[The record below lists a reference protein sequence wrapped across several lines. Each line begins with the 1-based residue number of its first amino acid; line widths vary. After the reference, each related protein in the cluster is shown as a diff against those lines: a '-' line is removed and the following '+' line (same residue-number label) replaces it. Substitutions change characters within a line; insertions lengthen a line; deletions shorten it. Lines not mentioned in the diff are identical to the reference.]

1 MSNSVNLN
9 HNKKR
14 NVGVVYEL
22 LLRAVSSYIVEGKK
36 EKAQSALDII
46 SKRFAQDTEL
56 FKEFRLFN
64 ALAKTKI
71 TDPTVAAVVLTETKA
86 AARRLD
92 QSRLDREKSLLIRD
106 INHGLNDLNFYH
118 RRLPNYRNLATI
130 QVAINEWVLGDRSN
144 FSQTLMVESKLLEQL
159 KNNNSSETSSMEEQ
173 KSEVVD
179 NLVVKIL
186 NEKFNKKYEG
196 KLTEDQRALIRDYVI
211 TKTNGE
217 VPSAMID
224 RAKRIKQESLMCLS
238 TIEKSESNAVI
249 QENIKDVKR
258 KVESL
263 DVENLDDDS
272 LSKLMTL
279 SQLIKESRE
288 TK

>member
-1 MSNSVNLN
+1 MNSNASLN

-22 LLRAVSSYIVEGKK
+22 LLRAVSSYLVEGKK
-36 EKAQSALDII
+36 EKAQTTLDII
-46 SKRFAQDTEL
+46 SKHFAQDTEL

-86 AARRLD
+86 ATRRID
-92 QSRLDREKSLLIRD
+92 TKQLDRQKSLLIRD
-106 INHGLNDLNFYH
+106 INHVLNDKDFYH
-118 RRLPNYRNLATI
+118 RRITNYRDLATI
-130 QVAINEWVLGDRSN
+130 QIAINEWMLGDRSN
-144 FSQTLMVESKLLEQL
+144 LSQTLMVETKLIEQL
-159 KNNNSSETSSMEEQ
+159 KNNQSIQAGVLSEQ

-179 NLVVKIL
+179 NLVVKLL

-196 KLTEDQRALIRDYVI
+196 KLTEDQRALIRDYVV
-211 TKTNGE
+211 TNTSGT
-217 VPSAMID
+217 PSQETLD
-224 RAKRIKQESLMCLS
+224 RAKRIKEEAVHSLSL
-238 TIEKSESNAVI
+238 IEKTEKNQIV
-249 QENIKDVKR
+249 QENLKDVK
-258 KVESL
+258 KLVMEL
-263 DVENLDDDS
+263 DVTSLNDAN

-279 SQLIKESRE
+279 SQLVKEAKE